1 MKPTNNLPYPGLDT
15 IRAIAAIS
23 VVGTHSAF
31 FAGFYV
37 TGGFLGSASARLD
50 IGVALFFVLSGFLL
64 SSPFLERASLGRNS
78 PSVGRYLFKRAL
90 RILPL
95 YWVAVVLAMTLLP
108 NNSAAGISQ
117 WIKNLTLTQIYF
129 PGLQSQGLTQMWS
142 LCTEV
147 AFYLFLPFLMV
158 HIGRRSIKRG
168 WSARIM
174 YISLGTAV
182 IINLVW
188 SYFIAPLSS
197 NMGLWLPAYL
207 SWFATGILLAVI
219 KIEMTHN
226 ANLFPELRQLSL
238 QPGTAWTWALGLFA
252 LGATPIG
259 GPVLLA
265 PPEGFQAIAKN
276 LLYAAISALIVLPT
290 IFGDTNNSRY
300 HKVMANKFLR
310 HLGHISYGIFALHM
324 IVLDFTTPLLGLEL
338 FRGNGLQVFFVVLGI
353 SLILAE
359 ISYHLIEK
367 PFLRLKDFSPGSKAT
382 PMSAPTQAD
391 EIH

>member
-1 MKPTNNLPYPGLDT
+1 MKETYLGLDT
-15 IRAIAAIS
+15 IRAIAATS
-23 VVGTHSAF
+23 VVATHAAF
-31 FAGFYV
+31 YSGFYA
-37 TGGFLGSASARLD
+37 TGGFLGTASARLD

-64 SSPFLERASLGRNS
+64 SSPFLKSAASQTRL

-95 YWVAVVLAMTLLP
+95 YWIAVILAMTLLP
-108 NNSAAGISQ
+108 DNSSAGVSQ
-117 WIKNLTLTQIYF
+117 WVKNLTLTQIYF

-147 AFYLFLPFLMV
+147 AFYLLLPLLMIA
-158 HIGRRSIKRG
+158 IGRHSIRHG
-168 WSARIM
+168 WSARIV
-174 YISLGTAV
+174 YISLGAAV
-182 IINLVW
+182 ILNLIW

-207 SWFATGILLAVI
+207 SWFATGMLLAVI
-219 KIEMTHN
+219 KIEMTN
-226 ANLFPELRQLSL
+226 DSKLFPGLRQLAL
-238 QPGTAWTWALGLFA
+238 QPGTTWTWALGLFA
-252 LGATPIG
+252 LSATPIA
-259 GPVLLA
+259 GPVLLS